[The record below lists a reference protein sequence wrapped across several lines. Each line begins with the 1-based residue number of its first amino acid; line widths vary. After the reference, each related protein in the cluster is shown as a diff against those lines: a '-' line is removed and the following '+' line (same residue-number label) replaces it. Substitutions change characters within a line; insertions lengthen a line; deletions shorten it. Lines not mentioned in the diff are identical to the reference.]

1 MKTRRRTGWQAL
13 SLWLCTFLGGA
24 VTGTGVFLLAQVRV
38 VRHLRERV
46 HSEIGGIERFFGKMT
61 FLWRGTDEK
70 LLLALDEIPEEYLL
84 HSETIAKW
92 LMGLGALG
100 IAIVV
105 PLWLRF
111 RWKHP

>member
-1 MKTRRRTGWQAL
+1 MRRRGRVWWRAL

-24 VTGTGVFLLAQVRV
+24 VTGTGVFLFAQVRV
-38 VRHLRERV
+38 VRHLQNRV
-46 HSEIGGIERFFGKMT
+46 HDEIGGIERFFGKMT
-61 FLWRGTDEK
+61 FLWRGTNEK

-84 HSETIAKW
+84 HSETVAKW

-100 IAIVV
+100 IAIAL

-111 RWKHP
+111 RWRQP